1 VALGFVVWASVT
13 SPWWAI
19 YMQNPDEGLNLGKA
33 ALVAI
38 GTPPYGRLWN
48 DQPPFLT
55 YILAALQ
62 SVAPGD
68 VAAARAVIL
77 GFGCLAIWSL
87 YRLVHRV
94 GGHGGAIVATVLL
107 ATSALFTNLSVS
119 VMIGLPAIAL
129 AVLAMDLASLPRRKV
144 PWALI
149 AAGIAMGLSL
159 QTKLFTLAALPALFW
174 LAWSQGQALSW
185 RQRALSLL
193 IALLSVGSSFALVA
207 IIASEP
213 LMTQLVGS
221 HLDPQL
227 RAQYSLWGSLNTIFD
242 QLKRDLPLLIAL
254 AIGVAVGWRRV
265 FTAGIAPLL
274 WLVVATVSL
283 AEHTPIWPHQI
294 LLMLAP
300 AAWLT
305 GIAWSA
311 FLEQPRFRATRLGA
325 SAVALAGSAWFGFP
339 LAAAPVGWQF
349 DPGFE
354 AARSLS
360 HYASLGRWV
369 GTDMPMD
376 AFRAGLLVP
385 PELAVFSLK
394 RLQAGNMDWTD
405 VSVVLAAYR
414 PSQVLFRRF
423 QVDPRIETIIAD
435 TYRQVGSASTFI
447 HYLRNGALLDGIS
460 TESLKA
466 SLSDMLDRFVK
477 TAVDGG
483 YAGLVDPSTGKRYE
497 RSTSQD
503 PIGARAIAMRPT
515 GSTPRVGRCLM
526 RLGAITAEDR
536 FNTAA
541 IAAGQAVVCAQSRDG
556 GWAPAA
562 VLADTCSAVEPPVS
576 PRSIGNSDSL
586 DEGGPSQAIDLLLD
600 LRTLALTPEDRRRFE
615 LSARAGLDFLVNA
628 QNADGGWPLKLSKGS
643 YSSYSTLNDGITTS
657 AISSLIR
664 GFNEFSDP
672 KYREAAIRGTQFL
685 LDRQSPEG
693 AWAQQYD
700 GNGKPAAARAFEPA
714 GYASLE
720 SARAL
725 LLLTDFYQL
734 IQSPHLLAAITLGK
748 TWLQAREIAPDT
760 WSRLYEIDTNRPIFG
775 DRDGSVHYALSEIS
789 AERQAGYRWIETF
802 PEVVRA
808 LRLAEAAE
816 AGIPALS
823 VTKAKLAREE
833 ALEGLLQN
841 REKLRTF
848 ASDGAAIAAFDEAG
862 MISTRKLVETC
873 EMALPALELSGF

>member
-1 VALGFVVWASVT
+1 MADSSLSRRCNRGTGFCGLG
-13 SPWWAI
+13 
-19 YMQNPDEGLNLGKA
+19 LG
-33 ALVAI
+33 
-38 GTPPYGRLWN
+38 
-48 DQPPFLT
+48 DQPPWFLT
-55 YILAALQ
+55 YSTCAALQ

-77 GFGCLAIWSL
+77 GFGCLAVWSL

-94 GGHGGAIVATVLL
+94 GGHGGAIMATALL

-129 AVLAMDLASLPRRKV
+129 ALLAMDLASLPRRKV

-193 IALLSVGSSFALVA
+193 IALLSAGSTFALIA

-221 HLDPQL
+221 HMDPQL
-227 RAQYSLWGSLNTIFD
+227 RAQYSLWVSLSAIFEE
-242 QLKRDLPLLIAL
+242 LKRDLPLLVAL
-254 AIGVAVGWRRV
+254 AIGVVVGWRRV
-265 FTAGIAPLL
+265 LAAGIAPLL

-294 LLMLAP
+294 LLMLVP
-300 AAWLT
+300 TAWLT

-311 FLEQPRFRATRLGA
+311 FLNQPRFRAARLGA

-339 LAAAPVGWQF
+339 LAAAPIGWQS

-354 AARSLS
+354 ATRSLS

-394 RLQAGNMDWTD
+394 RLLAGNMDWTD
-405 VSVVLAAYR
+405 VSVVLAAYE

-423 QVDPRIETIIAD
+423 EVDPRIKTTIAD
-435 TYRQVGSASTFI
+435 TYRPVGDAGAFA
-447 HYLRNGALLDGIS
+447 HYIRKGALLKGIS
-460 TESLKA
+460 TESLTT
-466 SLSDMLDRFVK
+466 SLTGMLDRFIQTGVE
-477 TAVDGG
+477 GG
-483 YAGLVDPSTGKRYE
+483 YTGLVDPKTGMRFE
-497 RSTSQD
+497 RATTQP
-503 PIGARAIAMRPT
+503 PIAARAITMRPS
-515 GSTPRVGRCLM
+515 GSTPRVGACLM
-526 RLGAITAEDR
+526 RLGAVTAEDR

-541 IAAGQAVVCAQSRDG
+541 IAAGQAIVCAQSRDG

-562 VLADTCSAVEPPVS
+562 VLADNCSAVEPPVAPQS
-576 PRSIGNSDSL
+576 LGDSDSL

-600 LRTLALTPEDRRRFE
+600 LRTLALTPEDRRRFV

-628 QNADGGWPLKLSKGS
+628 QNPDGGWPLKLSKGA
-643 YSSYSTLNDGITTS
+643 YFSYSTINDGVTTS

-664 GFNEFSDP
+664 GFNEFNDP
-672 KYREAAIRGTQFL
+672 RYRRAAIRGTQFL

-700 GNGKPAAARAFEPA
+700 SEGKPAAARAFEPA

-748 TWLQAREIAPDT
+748 TWLRAREIAPDT
-760 WSRLYEIDTNRPIFG
+760 WSRLYEIGTNRPIFG

-808 LRLAEAAE
+808 LRLADAAE
-816 AGIPALS
+816 AGIAALS
-823 VTKAKLAREE
+823 VAKTQYAREE
-833 ALEGLLQN
+833 ALEDLLQN

-848 ASDGAAIAAFDEAG
+848 AGDGASAAEFDQAG